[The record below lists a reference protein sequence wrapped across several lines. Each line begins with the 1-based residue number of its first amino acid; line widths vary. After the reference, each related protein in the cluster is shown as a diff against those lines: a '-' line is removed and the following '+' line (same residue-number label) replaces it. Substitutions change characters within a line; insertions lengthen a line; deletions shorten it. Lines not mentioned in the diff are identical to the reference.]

1 MAKLGQVV
9 RFACRACPHMGC
21 YRRVALAESFGAD
34 ADNGTGGHFGE
45 LPRQLERR
53 PEHQGHAYYP
63 DDLAAGPAG

>member
-9 RFACRACPHMGC
+9 RFACRACP
-21 YRRVALAESFGAD
+21 RVGRCWRAALAESFGAD
-34 ADNGTGGHFGE
+34 ADDGTGGHFGE
-45 LPRQLERR
+45 LPRQLGRR